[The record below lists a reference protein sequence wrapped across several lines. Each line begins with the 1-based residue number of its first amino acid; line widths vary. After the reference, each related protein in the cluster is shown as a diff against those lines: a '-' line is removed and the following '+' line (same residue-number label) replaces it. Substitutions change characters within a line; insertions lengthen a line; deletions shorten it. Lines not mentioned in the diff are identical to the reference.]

1 MSGKDSGWMAV
12 EQWDQGVLYVCVP
25 SHADVQAV
33 VAWLFRNLHGLCEQS
48 EQMDTSCPQ
57 ADIAR
62 AVLSGEFT
70 VQTDSGE
77 NSFRSAFAISICRK
91 QNRLPT
97 PRKVVRDR
105 GH

>member
-1 MSGKDSGWMAV
+1 MAV

-33 VAWLFRNLHGLCEQS
+33 VAWLFRNLQGLCEQ
-48 EQMDTSCPQ
+48 MDASCPQ

-70 VQTDSGE
+70 VKTDSG
-77 NSFRSAFAISICRK
+77 
-91 QNRLPT
+91 
-97 PRKVVRDR
+97 
-105 GH
+105 

>member
-1 MSGKDSGWMAV
+1 MGKTVAGWRWNSGIR
-12 EQWDQGVLYVCVP
+12 VCCTFVP

-48 EQMDTSCPQ
+48 EQMDVSCPQ

-70 VQTDSGE
+70 GQTDFG
-77 NSFRSAFAISICRK
+77 
-91 QNRLPT
+91 
-97 PRKVVRDR
+97 
-105 GH
+105 